1 MSEHTVHPVPEEW
14 AANALIGPEEY
25 AVKYRASTQDPENFW
40 RGEAQRID
48 WIKPFTRVKDTS
60 FDEATF
66 GIRWFED
73 GTLNL
78 SANCLDRHLAR
89 SCGSRT
95 IPPSQPAPSPT
106 ASSTKPPANS
116 PTCSR
121 PRACAAATG

>member
-25 AVKYRASTQDPENFW
+25 AVKYRASLEDPENFW

-48 WIKPFTRVKDTS
+48 WIRPFTRVKDTS

-73 GTLNL
+73 ELVARVPPEHRDHLLPALNAL
-78 SANCLDRHLAR
+78 WR
-89 SCGSRT
+89 
-95 IPPSQPAPSPT
+95 
-106 ASSTKPPANS
+106 
-116 PTCSR
+116 
-121 PRACAAATG
+121 